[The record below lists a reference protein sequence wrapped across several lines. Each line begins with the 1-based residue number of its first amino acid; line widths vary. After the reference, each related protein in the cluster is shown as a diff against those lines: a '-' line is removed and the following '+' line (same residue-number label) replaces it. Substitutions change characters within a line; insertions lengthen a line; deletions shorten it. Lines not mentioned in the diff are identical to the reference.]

1 MDNLK
6 KNLGVFALTVLLIVI
21 GAELYYRFANP
32 KVLGNT
38 GSLSYVKWS
47 NNNVKL
53 NSWGFRD
60 IERSIK
66 KNDPTTKR
74 VLVIGPSNVYGQ
86 GVTNLEERLTERL
99 ERKLNENSTTKYEVI
114 NFGTMTM
121 DTISTAA
128 VLLNNAI
135 QAGLEFDYVVVY
147 YAWNAI
153 KHIPEIG
160 QAYMQ
165 YKMSH
170 YNEVKPNPVDVALSK
185 SSYLYDWVKNV
196 SKDKGFKMDGKT
208 YTEWH
213 MDFYQNDVYFQ
224 KHIEALKSL
233 NDMAA
238 KQNAKF
244 YLLITPISYSE
255 KERKQYVNVHDK
267 FLASLQA
274 ANIAYADAT
283 QIYNGIP
290 EMEIPVSKY
299 DAHNKPKYY
308 GNMVDILAPL
318 IKAEAPIDTEQQSL
332 QH

>member
-6 KNLGVFALTVLLIVI
+6 KNLGVFALTILLIVI
-21 GAELYYRFANP
+21 GAELYYRFINP
-32 KVLGNT
+32 QVLGNT

-47 NNNVKL
+47 QHNVKL

-66 KNDPTTKR
+66 KTDPNIKR
-74 VLVIGPSNVYGQ
+74 VLVIGPSNIYGQ
-86 GVTNLEERLTERL
+86 GVTNLDDRLTERL
-99 ERKLNENSTTKYEVI
+99 EKKLNESSSTKYEVI
-114 NFGTMTM
+114 NFGTMTL
-121 DTISTAA
+121 DTIGTSV

-135 QAGLEFDYVVVY
+135 QAGMDFDVVVVY

-160 QAYMQ
+160 QAYMKQ
-165 YKMSH
+165 KMSH
-170 YNEVKPNPVDVALSK
+170 YQEAKPNPVDVALSK

-196 SKDKGFKMDGKT
+196 SKDKSFKMDGKT

-213 MDFYQNDVYFQ
+213 LDYYQNPEYFN
-224 KHIEALKSL
+224 KHIEALKL
-233 NDMAA
+233 INDMVA
-238 KQNAKF
+238 KHNAKF

-255 KERKQYVNVHDK
+255 KDREKYAPVQTK
-267 FLASLQA
+267 FLQA
-274 ANIAYADAT
+274 LKDSGIAYADAT

-290 EMEIPVSKY
+290 ELEIPVSKF
-299 DAHNKPKYY
+299 DGHNKSKYY
-308 GNMVDILAPL
+308 GDMVNVLAPL
-318 IKAEAPIDTEQQSL
+318 IEQEPEKPSL